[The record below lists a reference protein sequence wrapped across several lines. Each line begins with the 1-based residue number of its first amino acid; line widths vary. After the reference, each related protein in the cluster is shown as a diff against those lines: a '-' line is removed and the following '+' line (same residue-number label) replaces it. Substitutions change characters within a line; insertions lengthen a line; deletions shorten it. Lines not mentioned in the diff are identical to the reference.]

1 MLFLKDV
8 LCYIAVVYGVDRT
21 HYDYF
26 ELAPLQPYCDITEQ
40 EEIELME
47 NAEAARFESAV
58 AVVVEVYI
66 YLHIYYMAE
75 AICRAISPG
84 QYSLL
89 ILPGDGGHINF
100 RILNID
106 FM

>member
-58 AVVVEVYI
+58 AAVVEVYI
-66 YLHIYYMAE
+66 YIFITWLKQYA
-75 AICRAISPG
+75 G
-84 QYSLL
+84 QYN
-89 ILPGDGGHINF
+89 PGNTHF
-100 RILNID
+100 
-106 FM
+106 